1 MIPNGAR
8 LQPVQ
13 SFPSDSGIAS
23 SGAFSV
29 CGYLDA
35 FAASVG
41 GGNVQVKL
49 AGVEKNLRGNEL
61 PQAPNF
67 KFSVGAQYAAELGGG
82 ATLVPRFDMA
92 YTGESFGN
100 IFNGNVNKVPGYAQ
114 VNSQLTLNGPDD
126 KWYVKG
132 FVQNVFNSGSVTGL
146 YVTDQSSGLYTNI
159 FTLEPRRFGIGAGFK
174 F

>member
-1 MIPNGAR
+1 M
-8 LQPVQ
+8 Q
-13 SFPSDSGIAS
+13 
-23 SGAFSV
+23 
-29 CGYLDA
+29 

-67 KFSVGAQYAAELGGG
+67 KFSVGAQYTAELGGG

-100 IFNGNVNKVPGYAQ
+100 IFNGNVNKVAGYAQ